1 MQIGED
7 AMAHVDRP
15 GLIELLGR
23 LGAVSDEAA
32 LAAARDLH
40 RKVSESGSTWDEL
53 LRADFDTEGAR
64 ADTQHDDEPLDE
76 AAADET
82 PAEPD
87 GELSGT
93 DKAEAARLIDRL
105 LARKNLSST
114 LRDDLTEL
122 KRSLAEGGFDAMDSR
137 YIRAL
142 AKRLGA

>member
-1 MQIGED
+1 
-7 AMAHVDRP
+7 MAHVDRP

-23 LGAVSDEAA
+23 LGAESDETV
-32 LAAARDLH
+32 LAAGRDLH
-40 RKVSESGSTWDEL
+40 RTVAESGSTWDEL
-53 LRADFDTEGAR
+53 LRADFDAAGAG
-64 ADTQHDDEPLDE
+64 ADAERDDEPLDE

-82 PAEPD
+82 AAEPD
-87 GELSGT
+87 GELSAA

-122 KRSLAEGGFDAMDSR
+122 KHSLAEGGFDAMDSR
-137 YIRAL
+137 YVRAL

>member
-1 MQIGED
+1 
-7 AMAHVDRP
+7 MANVDRP

-23 LGAVSDEAA
+23 LGAESDEAV

-53 LRADFDTEGAR
+53 LRADFDAAGTD
-64 ADTQHDDEPLDE
+64 ADAQHDDEPLDE
-76 AAADET
+76 ATAAG
-82 PAEPD
+82 PD
-87 GELSGT
+87 GELSAA
-93 DKAEAARLIDRL
+93 DKTEAARLIDRL

-114 LRDDLTEL
+114 LREDLTEL
-122 KRSLAEGGFDAMDSR
+122 KRAHAEDGLDAMDSR